1 MTRVLLAP
9 DKFKGSLT
17 AAQVADAVGA
27 GIRSV
32 RPDVLLDQVP
42 VADGG
47 DGTVAAA
54 LAAGYEEV
62 AVKASGPMGELVT
75 TSFARSGPCAVVEL
89 ADVSGLVRLP
99 GGGLAPMEASSR
111 GTGEVIAAAIGA
123 GCSEIVLGI
132 GGSACTDGGA
142 GLVRALGARVLD
154 EHGRELADGGGA
166 LAGVARVDVSG
177 LRTGGV
183 SFMVASD
190 VDNPLTGPSGAA
202 AVYGP
207 QKGATPEQVQS
218 LDAALDR
225 WASVVAEVTGHDHRS
240 APGAGAAGG
249 VGFAAIALLGASL
262 EPGIDLVLELTG
274 FHDRLVGADLVV
286 TGEGALDTQTL
297 RGKAP
302 AGVAAAAR
310 AAGVPVIAVCG
321 SNTLSAAVLRDAGIE
336 ASYSLIDL
344 EPDLARCLTDGS
356 ALLHELGA
364 RIAAAHLPVRPQD
377 SQRTP

>member
-1 MTRVLLAP
+1 MRVLLAP

-17 AAQVADAVGA
+17 AAQVAAAVGA
-27 GIRSV
+27 GISSV
-32 RPDVLLDQVP
+32 RPDASVVAVP

-54 LAAGYEEV
+54 LAAGYQEV
-62 AVKASGPMGELVT
+62 QVEASGPTGEPVT
-75 TSFARSGPCAVVEL
+75 TSWARSGSRAVVEL

-99 GGGLAPMEASSR
+99 GGRLAPMEASSR
-111 GTGEVIAAAIGA
+111 GTGEVLAAAIGA
-123 GCSEIVLGI
+123 GCSDIVLGI

-154 EHGRELADGGGA
+154 ALGREIGEGGGA
-166 LAGVARVDVSG
+166 LASVAAVDLSG

-183 SFMVASD
+183 RFMVASD
-190 VDNPLTGPSGAA
+190 VDNPLTGASGAA

-207 QKGATPEQVQS
+207 QKGATPEQVAE

-225 WASVVAEVTGHDHRS
+225 WASVVAEATGRDHRS

-274 FHDRLVGADLVV
+274 FHDQLRHADLVV
-286 TGEGALDTQTL
+286 TGEGALDAQTL
-297 RGKAP
+297 HGKAP

-310 AAGVPVIAVCG
+310 AAGVPVVAVCG
-321 SNTLSAAVLRDAGIE
+321 RNTLSPAVLKDAGIE

-344 EPDLARCLTDGS
+344 EPDLARCLADG
-356 ALLHELGA
+356 AELLHVLGA
-364 RIAAAHLPVRPQD
+364 RIATAHLPDVHRI
-377 SQRTP
+377 RN